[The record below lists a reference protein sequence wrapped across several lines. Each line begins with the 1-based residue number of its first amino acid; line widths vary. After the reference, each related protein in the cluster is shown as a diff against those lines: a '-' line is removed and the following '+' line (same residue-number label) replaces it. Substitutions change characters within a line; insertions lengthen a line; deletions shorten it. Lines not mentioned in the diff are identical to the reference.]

1 MHTAN
6 SIVMNAPKPR
16 IFEIAANLEK
26 WPTFLPHYRYIHYL
40 ERGANRNVVRMAA
53 RRGNIPVSWVSEEVI
68 DPDKYEV
75 RFRHL
80 KAWTKGMEVVWT
92 FVEQPSGVLVSIAHE
107 LHFRIP
113 PLSPI
118 AEPIIGGFFISYVAN
133 QTLKHM
139 KAYVENL
146 PRRSPAAAGEPDDSR
161 SGGTKPDLSRR
172 SKAEADSSRR
182 SQDKRGPSFSGEAE
196 ADA

>member
-1 MHTAN
+1 
-6 SIVMNAPKPR
+6 
-16 IFEIAANLEK
+16 
-26 WPTFLPHYRYIHYL
+26 
-40 ERGANRNVVRMAA
+40 
-53 RRGNIPVSWVSEEVI
+53 EVI

-92 FVEQPSGVLVSIAHE
+92 FVEQPSGVLVSIAHD

-146 PRRSPAAAGEPDDSR
+146 SR
-161 SGGTKPDLSRR
+161 ESEAQADMSRR
-172 SKAEADSSRR
+172 SRAATGETDPSRSSEAEADSSRR
-182 SQDKRGPSFSGEAE
+182 SHNERDPSFGGEAE

>member
-1 MHTAN
+1 
-6 SIVMNAPKPR
+6 MNAPKLR
-16 IFEIAANLEK
+16 IFEVAADLEK
-26 WPTFLPHYRYIHYL
+26 WPTFLPHYRYIRYL
-40 ERGANRNVVRMAA
+40 ERGANRNVVKMAA

-68 DPDKYEV
+68 DADKYEV

-92 FVEQPSGVLVSIAHE
+92 FVEQPSGVLVSIAHD

-118 AEPIIGGFFISYVAN
+118 AEPIIGRFFIGYVAG

-139 KAYVENL
+139 KAYVES
-146 PRRSPAAAGEPDDSR
+146 RSHGSPTDAGE
-161 SGGTKPDLSRR
+161 TDLSRR
-172 SKAEADSSRR
+172 SQDRRDPLSSGQAEADSSRR
-182 SQDKRGPSFSGEAE
+182 SQDTRDLSFGSPAE

>member
-1 MHTAN
+1 
-6 SIVMNAPKPR
+6 MNAPKLH
-16 IFEIAANLEK
+16 IFEVAADLEK
-26 WPTFLPHYRYIHYL
+26 WPTFLPHYRYIQYL
-40 ERGANRNVVRMAA
+40 EKSSNRNVVRMAA

-92 FVEQPSGVLVSIAHE
+92 FVEQPSGVLVSIAHD

-118 AEPIIGGFFISYVAN
+118 AEPIIGGFFIGYVAN

-139 KAYVENL
+139 KAYVEGL
-146 PRRSPAAAGEPDDSR
+146 PRRSAAGEPNESRQSGAKPDTSR
-161 SGGTKPDLSRR
+161 SS
-172 SKAEADSSRR
+172 
-182 SQDKRGPSFSGEAE
+182 EAE